1 MNRVEVYENKRKKN
15 VVYRYTLDTLISYD
29 DLECIVTSLPEQ
41 YKYSFSLSN
50 YEEMESFIYG
60 FENKDEILNFYQNHP
75 KLYETE
81 ILCITEK
88 IGDKDII
95 YRFDLNTNDCVISM
109 PLGTPEYIGTLDLI
123 EKSVMENKKKLM

>member
-1 MNRVEVYENKRKKN
+1 MNRVEVHENKHKKN

-60 FENKDEILNFYQNHP
+60 FENKDE
-75 KLYETE
+75 
-81 ILCITEK
+81 
-88 IGDKDII
+88 
-95 YRFDLNTNDCVISM
+95 
-109 PLGTPEYIGTLDLI
+109 
-123 EKSVMENKKKLM
+123 ME

>member
-1 MNRVEVYENKRKKN
+1 MTHRKAWIITEESKWK
-15 VVYRYTLDTLISYD
+15 I
-29 DLECIVTSLPEQ
+29 DLKINL
-41 YKYSFSLSN
+41 
-50 YEEMESFIYG
+50 
-60 FENKDEILNFYQNHP
+60 
-75 KLYETE
+75 KLKTE